1 METSMDKNFEE
12 LSLEA
17 NKDEILISQ
26 KGYIDRPDATV
37 KLSVDQI
44 DILLKWLKEA
54 KEQIAD

>member
-1 METSMDKNFEE
+1 MEKKNEE

-26 KGYIDRPDATV
+26 KGYLDRPDATV

-54 KEQIAD
+54 KEQVAE

>member
-1 METSMDKNFEE
+1 MDKKIEE

-17 NKDEILISQ
+17 NKTDGVIISQ
-26 KGYIDRPDATV
+26 KGYSDRPDSTV

-54 KEQIAD
+54 KEQIAE

>member
-1 METSMDKNFEE
+1 MDKNSEE

-17 NKDEILISQ
+17 NKEEIIISQ

-54 KEQIAD
+54 KEQIAE